1 MEIVATCSS
10 SFATEVAKVVP
21 IKRHVSYI
29 LDRQKNLEDFKKKA
43 KQLEDE
49 RESVKHAVEAAE
61 RNGEKIELGVRKWL
75 ISVDQKIK
83 EYDEK
88 VRALEDKAKER
99 CFNAL
104 CPNVK
109 FYYRLGKK
117 AQEHAKVV
125 AELLE
130 QGRFDRISYR
140 PAPEGIG
147 TMSNNYYEAFQSR
160 GSILEGIME
169 NLRDPILKMIG
180 VYGMPGVGKTML
192 VKEVART
199 VREEYLFDEVVMAT
213 ITHNPN
219 ITNIQGEIAD
229 MLGLRFDEESESGRA
244 MRLRQR
250 LRSDKKVLVIL
261 DDIWAKLDLDAIG
274 ISLEDDKNIAP
285 DENEG
290 SIMQN
295 IAPDENQ
302 GSIMQNINGS
312 SLEKVS
318 TVKSKIL
325 LTSRNLDVL
334 CRMDAE
340 KKFECRILSREEAMT
355 LFVRIV
361 GDVVHNPS
369 YKPIANQVVEKCA
382 GLPVAVSTIA
392 NTLKGMNLDIWEN
405 ALRQLKRSNA
415 TNIEGMEEG
424 VYSIIELSYERLK
437 EEAQSLFRLCALYR
451 QGSDI
456 PIRNYL
462 LRHHLGLDLLEGVR
476 TLEEA
481 RKSVSDLVHKLK
493 SSSLL
498 LSGCN
503 DEFVKM
509 HDIVRDVSISI
520 ASQENQMFVIEEGIR
535 MKDLLKKGKLNN
547 CTALSLPYGDIHQEL
562 PKVLECPKLKLFL
575 LTEDDDR
582 QSEVPDTFFEKM
594 NDLQVLQL
602 NGMRFPSLPSSFL
615 SLTNLQTLCLDFCA
629 LSDIAL
635 IANLKKLDILSLCSS
650 KIKQLPNEIAQ
661 LTQLRLLDLSNCF
674 KLEVIPANI
683 LSSLTCLEELHMG
696 NSFNRWDVEGNAS
709 LVELK
714 NLDRL
719 TTLDVHIRD
728 AQSLPKDLFSETKLE
743 RYKIFVGEAL
753 WDWFDKHKY
762 SRTLK
767 LMPNTRINWDRGIRM
782 LLTRTEDL
790 YVNEVQG
797 VKSSLHELGET
808 GFPHL
813 KNVHVE
819 NNSEIQYIINSIRGI
834 SCEAFPLLESLFLH
848 NLSNLKNISHAQI
861 YVECFR
867 SLKII
872 KVINCDSLKNL
883 FSFSLAEKLFQL
895 QEIEVT
901 DCKNIVDIIGAD
913 RERDNEATDQIELR
927 ELRSITL
934 QCLPQLINFRFQE
947 KKHST
952 TSSIASPLF
961 TGKMAFPLLE
971 NLKVSSINIERIWPY
986 QLPRVS
992 YSMQNLTSLIIE
1004 GCDNLR
1010 DVLSY
1015 SMAES
1020 LQQLKSFE
1028 VIDCRC
1034 IQQIVA
1040 MEEIKEGGNRATVS
1054 FPRLISLKL
1063 KDLHK
1068 LIGFCHENYF
1078 LEFPSLKILEIK
1090 RCLELKG
1097 FINVC
1102 IGSTTEVLFNE
1113 QVAFP
1118 NLERMTIS
1126 HLRNVKRLWYNQLH
1140 TNSFCKMKELK
1151 AEYCDELLNIFPSFV
1166 LGIFHKLETLRV
1178 TDCGS
1183 LEEVFELQAQG
1194 LEIKDTCVVAFH
1206 LKELMLF
1213 RLPKLKHVWNK
1224 DPQGNISFQTL
1235 RVVNV
1240 RKCWSLKS
1248 LFPFSIAK
1256 GLPQLESLLVQQC
1269 GVEEIVSKNE
1279 GLEQEI
1285 RFEFNQLSF
1294 LKLWKL
1300 TNLKCF
1306 YPGMHTIVWPV
1317 LKNLKTHG
1325 CEEIKIFGQ
1334 LEAHIQKSLFVIEK
1348 IIPQLEE
1355 VSFSSDDIA
1364 MICDGQFA
1372 SHFFCHI
1379 KLLQITCYLDESA
1392 VFPFFFLQRFYNL
1405 EMLQVFGCNF
1415 KELSPYERNVGKDK
1429 EVRMLSKLRKLKLD
1443 SLQKIIH
1450 VWKRDSPLGHMCA
1463 SLETLEV
1470 WKCDSLINLGVSSAS
1485 FDNLI
1490 SLDVWKCK
1498 GIVEL
1503 ITSSEAQ
1510 SLVRLVT
1517 MRIRECEM
1525 MKEVVGREEDESTYE
1540 IIFRELKHVELHCL
1554 PSLRSFCSGN
1564 SSFKFPS
1571 LEQVIVSQCPRLKS
1585 FCLGALSTPKLQ
1597 RVQLESTDYKGRWA
1611 GDLGATVKQ
1620 LHQEKVGY
1628 QCLKHLKLSEF
1639 PELVDIW
1646 NGNPQEILDLKN
1658 LEFLEF
1664 CNSDNLGCIFNLSMA
1679 LSLVRLQ
1686 QLEIKKCN
1694 KMEAVIKEDGSVLD
1708 QKTRTDKIII
1718 FPCLKSIFIEHCPDL
1733 TSFCWGSPIL
1743 MECPSLKIIEVAH
1756 CPNMTTFVSIF
1767 PRDEEKNARIG
1778 DGTDRKEDDLEILP
1792 AFFCDKVVFPN
1803 LEKMTISHLRNVK
1816 RLWFNQFHADSFC
1829 KMKELKV
1836 EYCDELLNI
1845 FPSFVLGVFQRLEML
1860 RVTDCGSL
1868 EEVFELGAQGLEI
1881 KDTCV
1886 LALQLKELYLYRL
1899 PKLKRVWNKE
1909 PQGDISFQ
1917 TLHVVKVRECWSLK
1931 SLFPFSIAKGL
1942 PQLERLLVQQCAVEE
1957 IVSKNEGL
1965 EQEIRLEFNQ
1975 LSFLKLW
1982 KLTNLKCFYP
1992 GMHTIVWPVLKNLKT
2007 HGCEEVKIFGQ
2018 LESHIEQSLF
2028 VIEKIIPQLEEVSFS
2043 SDDIAMICDG
2053 QFASHFFCHIKL
2065 LQITCYLDES
2075 AVLPVFFLQ
2084 RFYNLEMLQV
2094 FGCNFKELSPY
2105 QGNFSED
2112 KEVRMLSKLR
2122 KLKLDSLQK
2131 ITHLWKRDS
2140 PLGHMCASLET
2151 LEVWRCDSLINLGV
2165 SSASFDNLISLDV
2178 WKCKRIVELITF
2190 SEAQSLVHLV
2200 TMRIRECEMMKEV
2213 VESERDDESTY
2224 EIIFRELKHVE
2235 LHCLPSLGSFCSGN
2249 SSFKFPSLEQVIV
2262 SQCPR
2267 LKSFCLGALSTPKL
2281 QRVQLESTDYKGRW
2295 AGDLGATVEHLHQEK
2310 VGYQCL
2316 KHLKLSEFPELVDI
2330 WNRNPQEILDLKNLE
2345 FLEFCNSDN
2354 LGCIFNLSMALSL
2367 VRLRQLEIKKC
2378 NKMEAVIKE
2387 DGSVLDQEARKDK
2400 IVIFPCLKS
2409 IFIVCCPDLTS
2420 FYLGNPTLMECP
2432 SLKKIEIAHCPNLTT
2447 CGSIFPRDEEK
2458 NARIGD
2464 GIERNE
2470 DDLEILP
2477 AFFCDK
2483 IMFPKLEKLKLS
2495 SISIERIWHYQ
2506 IAGGSNSMQ
2515 NLTSLIIEGCD
2526 NLKHILLYSMA
2537 ECLQQLQIFEVIDCR
2552 CIQEIVAREEIKED
2566 GERATISFPL
2576 LTSLKLKGL
2585 PKLIGFC
2592 HENYFLEFPSLKIL
2606 EIEHCLEIKGF
2617 INKSMSKDMTI
2628 GSTTEALFNEQVA
2641 FPNLERVT
2649 ISHLR
2654 NVKRLW
2660 YNQLHADSF
2669 CKMKELKAEYCDELL
2684 NIFPSF
2690 VLGVFYKLEIL
2701 RVTDCGSLEEVYE
2714 LQAQGLEIKDTCVVA
2729 FQLKEMRLFRLPKLK
2744 HVWNK
2749 HPQGNISFQT
2759 LRIVDVWEC
2768 WSLKSLFP
2776 FSIAKGLPQLERL
2789 IVQECGVEEIVSKNE
2804 GLEQEIRF
2812 EFNHLSFIKL
2822 WILRS
2827 LKCFYPGKHT
2837 AMWPVLKKLRIH
2849 RCGKIKIL
2857 GQLESL
2863 IQQPLMEKVIPQL
2876 EEALISSDEIAKICD
2891 GHYSEKLFCHLKV
2904 LWVTYYLNESVVSSF
2919 SFLQRFNNLEALY
2932 VLHANFKELSLYE
2945 GNFGEEKE
2953 VWMLPKIKRL
2963 HLEYLCKVT
2972 HLWKQESL
2980 LGHICASLETLEV
2993 WNCDSLINL
3002 GSSSA
3007 SFENLTT
3014 LDVWKCKGIIE
3025 LITSSKAQSLV
3036 LLVQMRI
3043 RECEMMKEVVASEG
3057 DDEATYEIIFRE
3069 LKRLELHCLASLR
3082 SFCSGNYTL
3091 KFPSLEQVIV
3101 SQCPRLNSF
3110 CHGALSTPKLQRVQ
3124 LEPTHYKGRWIGDL
3138 NATVEQLYEEKV
3150 GYRSLKHLKLSEF
3163 DELVD
3168 IWNRNPQEVL
3178 DFKRLEFLEFCNSDN
3193 LGCIFNLSMA
3203 FSLVRL
3209 QQLQIKTCNKM
3220 EAVIKE
3226 EGFLLNL
3233 EARTDKIVIFPHLK
3247 SIFIECCPDL
3257 KCFYLRSSTLMEC
3270 PSLEKIEVA
3279 HCPNMTTFVSTFRR
3293 DEEKKPIIGDGIERN
3308 EDDLHILT
3316 AFFSD
3321 KVAFPNLEKVTISHL
3336 RKVKRLW
3343 FNQLHADSFCK
3354 MKELKVEFCDELL
3367 NIFPSFVLG
3376 VLHKLEILRVTDCG
3390 SLEEVFQHQAQ
3401 GLEIKDTCVVAFQLK
3416 ELILFRL
3423 PKLKHVWNKD
3433 PQGNISFQT
3442 LRKVKVRECWSLKSL
3457 FPFSI
3462 AKGLPQLESLLV
3474 EESGVEEIVSK
3485 NEGLEQEIW
3494 FEFNQLS
3501 FLKLWQLTN
3510 LKCFYPGMHT
3520 TVWPVLKK
3528 LWTYCCGKIK
3538 IFGQLESHIQQ
3549 PLFLIE
3555 KVIPQLDEVSFRSDD
3570 IAMIC
3575 DGQFPSDFFCHM
3587 KLLQITCYL
3596 DESAVFPFFFLQR
3609 FYNLEVLGVIGCN
3622 FKELSPYEGNFSE
3635 DKEVRMLSKL
3645 RKLKLDSLQ
3654 KIIHLWKQESPLGH
3668 MCASLETLEVWRC
3681 DSLINLGASSA
3692 PFDNLISLDVWKC
3705 RGIVELITSSKVQSL
3720 VRLVTMK
3727 IRECEM
3733 MKEVVASDEDD
3744 ESTYEIIFR
3753 ELKHVELHGLPSLRS
3768 FCSGN
3773 YSFNFPSLEQVIVS
3787 ECPSLK
3793 SFCRGALSTPK
3804 LERVQPKRTDCK
3816 GRWAGDLDATI
3827 EQLYMEQN
3835 VQISEEKTEGTI

>member
-1792 AFFCDKVVFPN
+1792 AFFCDK
-1803 LEKMTISHLRNVK
+1803 
-1816 RLWFNQFHADSFC
+1816 
-1829 KMKELKV
+1829 
-1836 EYCDELLNI
+1836 
-1845 FPSFVLGVFQRLEML
+1845 
-1860 RVTDCGSL
+1860 
-1868 EEVFELGAQGLEI
+1868 
-1881 KDTCV
+1881 
-1886 LALQLKELYLYRL
+1886 
-1899 PKLKRVWNKE
+1899 
-1909 PQGDISFQ
+1909 
-1917 TLHVVKVRECWSLK
+1917 
-1931 SLFPFSIAKGL
+1931 
-1942 PQLERLLVQQCAVEE
+1942 
-1957 IVSKNEGL
+1957 
-1965 EQEIRLEFNQ
+1965 
-1975 LSFLKLW
+1975 
-1982 KLTNLKCFYP
+1982 
-1992 GMHTIVWPVLKNLKT
+1992 
-2007 HGCEEVKIFGQ
+2007 
-2018 LESHIEQSLF
+2018 
-2028 VIEKIIPQLEEVSFS
+2028 
-2043 SDDIAMICDG
+2043 
-2053 QFASHFFCHIKL
+2053 
-2065 LQITCYLDES
+2065 
-2075 AVLPVFFLQ
+2075 
-2084 RFYNLEMLQV
+2084 
-2094 FGCNFKELSPY
+2094 
-2105 QGNFSED
+2105 
-2112 KEVRMLSKLR
+2112 
-2122 KLKLDSLQK
+2122 
-2131 ITHLWKRDS
+2131 
-2140 PLGHMCASLET
+2140 
-2151 LEVWRCDSLINLGV
+2151 
-2165 SSASFDNLISLDV
+2165 
-2178 WKCKRIVELITF
+2178 
-2190 SEAQSLVHLV
+2190 
-2200 TMRIRECEMMKEV
+2200 
-2213 VESERDDESTY
+2213 
-2224 EIIFRELKHVE
+2224 
-2235 LHCLPSLGSFCSGN
+2235 
-2249 SSFKFPSLEQVIV
+2249 
-2262 SQCPR
+2262 
-2267 LKSFCLGALSTPKL
+2267 
-2281 QRVQLESTDYKGRW
+2281 
-2295 AGDLGATVEHLHQEK
+2295 
-2310 VGYQCL
+2310 
-2316 KHLKLSEFPELVDI
+2316 
-2330 WNRNPQEILDLKNLE
+2330 
-2345 FLEFCNSDN
+2345 
-2354 LGCIFNLSMALSL
+2354 
-2367 VRLRQLEIKKC
+2367 
-2378 NKMEAVIKE
+2378 
-2387 DGSVLDQEARKDK
+2387 
-2400 IVIFPCLKS
+2400 
-2409 IFIVCCPDLTS
+2409 
-2420 FYLGNPTLMECP
+2420 
-2432 SLKKIEIAHCPNLTT
+2432 
-2447 CGSIFPRDEEK
+2447 
-2458 NARIGD
+2458 
-2464 GIERNE
+2464 
-2470 DDLEILP
+2470 
-2477 AFFCDK
+2477 